1 MKFTEEAAKRICR
14 ATLARWSSK
23 GLVRRKG
30 TDEALVS
37 KMAAAILADVAKEEA
52 LDREVETLIDKYSRE
67 LDASQANSRLL
78 FQKIKQRL
86 AEERGIVL

>member
-1 MKFTEEAAKRICR
+1 MKFTEDAAKRICR

-23 GLVRRKG
+23 GLVRKKG
-30 TDEALVS
+30 TDEALLA
-37 KMAAAILADVAKEEA
+37 KMVAALMADVAREEA
-52 LDREVETLIDKYSRE
+52 LDREVEGLIDKYSRE

-86 AEERGIVL
+86 ADERGIVL